1 MTRPS
6 PEASFERILAVL
18 DRLLDPD
25 RGCPW
30 DREQTPAS
38 LVGYLLE
45 ETYEL
50 QEAIEETSAAGTQE
64 ELGDCF
70 FLLCFLGRVLQ
81 AQGDFDLGEALGQ
94 AADKMI
100 RRHPHVFTESGGL
113 SSADQVLDQWHV
125 LKQGEKGP
133 GRYLSG
139 VPRHLPALLRAHR
152 LTTRAGRVGFD
163 WKGAED
169 VLRTFEEE
177 ETELRQALSDGD
189 QGRVAQELGDILF
202 TLANLARH
210 LKINAE
216 EALQQANRRFLS
228 RFQYIEEHLA
238 AQGRSLEE
246 ATLEEMDRLWA
257 EAKAEGL

>member
-1 MTRPS
+1 MTQPS
-6 PEASFERILAVL
+6 PNDSFERILAVL

-25 RGCPW
+25 HGCPW

-38 LVGYLLE
+38 LVGYLIE
-45 ETYEL
+45 EAYEL
-50 QEAIEETSAAGTQE
+50 QEAIAEASPAGTQE
-64 ELGDCF
+64 ELGDCV
-70 FLLCFLGRVLQ
+70 FLLCFLGRVRQ
-81 AQGDFDLGEALGQ
+81 ARGGFDLGQALGQ

-100 RRHPHVFTESGGL
+100 RRHPHVFSESGEL
-113 SSADQVLDQWHV
+113 STAEQVLDQWHV

-152 LTTRAGRVGFD
+152 LTTRAGQVGFD
-163 WKGAED
+163 WPGAED

-177 ETELRQALSDGD
+177 EAELRQAMSDGD
-189 QGRVAQELGDILF
+189 PGRVSQELGDLLF

-216 EALQQANRRFLS
+216 EALQQANRRFLR
-228 RFQYIEEHLA
+228 RFQYVEEHLA

-257 EAKAEGL
+257 AAKAGGL